1 MDPNQD
7 LPYRENSSKTL
18 AILIIILLLI
28 IGVVF
33 VLVIFFKPKTQP
45 FDTRTGEIRST
56 PKEQIEALDPSIRKV
71 YNLTD
76 EARLF
81 DELFD
86 ELVYAETPDVNL
98 IGEFVGSFRD
108 YAAKYSAGTKILP
121 GSQPVLPA
129 YDSALIS
136 FDLQQKY
143 LNASITTLI
152 GSIAK
157 KKKVF
162 MTIPVTYPMEKE
174 NARIVS
180 GFGMRDHPIL
190 NERKMHTGIDIAAPV
205 GTAVVA
211 TASGR
216 VVKTEEK
223 PGYGR
228 NCIVE
233 HKFGYQTL
241 YGHMVRIVVGENNFL
256 QKGDVVGYVGNTGLS
271 VAPHLH
277 YEVRKNGKVMNPSF
291 FIFEGLTKEEYKEV
305 IHLGSKTNDILSF

>member
-1 MDPNQD
+1 MDSNQD
-7 LPYRENSSKTL
+7 PAYRENSSKTL
-18 AILIIILLLI
+18 IILVVILLLI
-28 IGVVF
+28 IGMIF
-33 VLVIFFKPKTQP
+33 VLVLFFKPKTQP
-45 FDTRTGEIRST
+45 IDTRTGEIRNT
-56 PKEQIEALDPSIRKV
+56 PREQIEAIDPSIRKL

-76 EARLF
+76 ETRLY

-98 IGEFVGSFRD
+98 IGEFVGSFSDFAGR
-108 YAAKYSAGTKILP
+108 YSEGNKILP
-121 GSQPVLPA
+121 GSLTVPPA

-143 LNASITTLI
+143 LNASISTLI
-152 GSIAK
+152 ESISK

-174 NARIVS
+174 SARIVS
-180 GFGMRDHPIL
+180 GFGLRDHPIL
-190 NERKMHTGIDIAAPV
+190 KERKMHTGIDIAAPV
-205 GTAVVA
+205 GTAVIA
-211 TASGR
+211 TASGK

-233 HKFGYQTL
+233 HKFGYSTL
-241 YGHMVRIVVGENNFL
+241 YGHLVRIVVGENNFL

-277 YEVRKNGKVMNPSF
+277 YEVRKNGKPMNPSF

-305 IHLGSKTNDILSF
+305 IQLGSKTNEILSF

>member
-1 MDPNQD
+1 MDSNQD
-7 LPYRENSSKTL
+7 PAYRENSSKTL
-18 AILIIILLLI
+18 IILVVILLLI
-28 IGVVF
+28 IGMIF
-33 VLVIFFKPKTQP
+33 VLVLFFKPKTQP
-45 FDTRTGEIRST
+45 IDTRTGEIRNT
-56 PKEQIEALDPSIRKV
+56 PREQIEAIDRSIRKL

-76 EARLF
+76 ETRLY

-98 IGEFVGSFRD
+98 IGEFVGSFSDFAGR
-108 YAAKYSAGTKILP
+108 YSEGNKILP
-121 GSQPVLPA
+121 GSLTVPPA

-143 LNASITTLI
+143 LNASISTLI
-152 GSIAK
+152 ESISK

-174 NARIVS
+174 SARIVS
-180 GFGMRDHPIL
+180 GFGLRDHPIL
-190 NERKMHTGIDIAAPV
+190 KERKMHTGIDIAAPV
-205 GTAVVA
+205 GTAVIA
-211 TASGR
+211 TASGK

-233 HKFGYQTL
+233 HKFGYSTL
-241 YGHMVRIVVGENNFL
+241 YGHLVRIVVGENNFL

-277 YEVRKNGKVMNPSF
+277 YEVRKNGKPMNPSF

-305 IHLGSKTNDILSF
+305 IQLGSKTNEILSF